1 MNLAPAH
8 HLMVRALQDRQF
20 SGAVLLVEHGG
31 EIVFH
36 VPYGT
41 VGGEGARQV
50 EESTLFDLASLTKVF
65 ATTPAWMLLAGGDT
79 EILDRPISNWFC
91 DVPPDKTNITPRHLL
106 AHASGLPAWRPYYLM
121 QFAGDRLAA
130 TCERILT
137 EPLAYPVGTGC
148 VYSDLGFILL
158 GCIAGMET
166 GSSLDRF
173 CSERI
178 FSPLGLDHDLMF
190 TPTRVAERIAVTR
203 VGEPAGLVNDLNARS
218 LGGAAGHA
226 GLFGTARA
234 VASLAATIVKSR
246 VGKDRFFSA
255 HVVREFCERIDFV
268 SGCTRALGFDTPSE
282 EGSSSGRFFS
292 HRSIGHTG
300 FTGTSVWID
309 LDREVT
315 VVLLTNRVIMGEAD
329 RRIKDFRPLLHDAI
343 MSALGVRSCF
353 LTNA

>member
-1 MNLAPAH
+1 MKLAPAH
-8 HLMVRALQDRQF
+8 HLLVRALQDRQF
-20 SGAVLLVEHGG
+20 GGAVLLVEHGG

-36 VPYGT
+36 KPYGT
-41 VGGEGARQV
+41 LGDAGAPQV
-50 EESTLFDLASLTKVF
+50 EESTLFDLASLTKVL
-65 ATTPAWMLLAGGDT
+65 ATTPCWMLLAAGDT
-79 EILDRPISNWFC
+79 EILDRPISHWFF
-91 DVPPDKTNITPRHLL
+91 DVPRYKTNITPRHLL

-121 QFAGDRLAA
+121 QFSGDRLAA

-137 EPLAYPVGTGC
+137 EPLEYPVGGGC

-158 GCIAGMET
+158 GCIVEIET

-173 CSERI
+173 CAERI
-178 FSPLGLDHDLMF
+178 FSPLDLDHDLMF
-190 TPTRVAERIAVTR
+190 KPTGVAERIAVTR

-218 LGGAAGHA
+218 LGGVAGHA

-234 VASLAATIVKSR
+234 VAGLAATIVKSR
-246 VGKDRFFSA
+246 VGKDGFFSA

-329 RRIKDFRPLLHDAI
+329 RRIKEFRPLLHDAI
-343 MSALGVRSCF
+343 METLFC
-353 LTNA
+353 